1 MPKKTQPGQVDA
13 GHRPGLR
20 ADAVGERG
28 GDEEAGGAED
38 VRRPDEPVVL
48 LRRQIVAEH
57 VARAEV
63 EEQGAGELDRRRPP
77 RGVALRSVGG
87 RVQELRAGGGRE
99 EQRPH
104 EDTTASVRAP
114 TSCRKPG
121 NGATRKHVEPMA
133 KPAATQRSDSGWN
146 AATPPAKAFAHTAGF
161 ALEDLRKLSDEIRP
175 GHYAIGILVEH
186 LWAARLRE
194 AVGSAGGR
202 LLAQGF
208 LTPEVVMIVGAEIQ
222 ARADAEAALG
232 SALVEALGI
241 LASRRRGSAQEA
253 GRAAAAVVRV
263 LAAEGFV
270 HESDA
275 PAAIDAL
282 ATAGIIEL
290 ATVEAAVMEAEDM
303 LAGRPRPDDPD

>member
-1 MPKKTQPGQVDA
+1 
-13 GHRPGLR
+13 
-20 ADAVGERG
+20 
-28 GDEEAGGAED
+28 
-38 VRRPDEPVVL
+38 
-48 LRRQIVAEH
+48 
-57 VARAEV
+57 
-63 EEQGAGELDRRRPP
+63 
-77 RGVALRSVGG
+77 
-87 RVQELRAGGGRE
+87 
-99 EQRPH
+99 
-104 EDTTASVRAP
+104 
-114 TSCRKPG
+114 
-121 NGATRKHVEPMA
+121 MA

-222 ARADAEAALG
+222 ARADAEAALELAEAARG

-263 LAAEGFV
+263 LATEGFV